1 LPVRADRSHTRT
13 FWCPPWGRDQLDRT
27 MVMTR
32 NQGSQQN
39 HFGEDPMAI
48 LAEMKQELEMMRK
61 LCKEDRMRHA
71 GTLDVLREE
80 NKRLR
85 QRIDRVERTHIENI
99 PGEGSRR
106 ETQREDG
113 SRHETQREEGS
124 RHETRKEE
132 GSRRESRVE
141 GSRHEDRKE
150 GRNKQDRNKETRD
163 ETYQTTRANISDQYP
178 FTDEI
183 MTTRLPKGWK
193 SPTLDR
199 YDETSDPNEHINAYV
214 AQLSIYMRDTHVY
227 CKVFPAS
234 LRGMALSWFTQ
245 LPPKSIDSFE
255 DLKTKFA
262 AQFATSKPHNLTPIA
277 LANVRQEKGE
287 SLRTFMDRFGQ
298 VALNIRGLLPEVAM
312 VYLTTALWSNPFAD
326 SLAMQPAASMEELR

>member
-1 LPVRADRSHTRT
+1 LPVGADRSHIRT
-13 FWCPPWGRDQLDRT
+13 FWCPPWGRAQPDRT
-27 MVMTR
+27 MVTTG

-48 LAEMKQELEMMRK
+48 PAEMKQELEMMRK
-61 LCKEDRMRHA
+61 LREEDRK
-71 GTLDVLREE
+71 E
-80 NKRLR
+80 NERLR
-85 QRIDRVERTHIENI
+85 QRIDRVERTHTENTA
-99 PGEGSRR
+99 GEGSRR
-106 ETQREDG
+106 ETRREDG
-113 SRHETQREEGS
+113 SRHETRREEGS

-150 GRNKQDRNKETRD
+150 GCNKQDRNKETRE
-163 ETYQTTRANISDQYP
+163 ETSQTTGANISDQYP

-193 SPTLDR
+193 SPMLDR
-199 YDETSDPNEHINAYV
+199 YDGTSDLDEHINAYV
-214 AQLSIYMRDTHVY
+214 AQLSIYTTDTHVY

-255 DLKTKFA
+255 NLKTKFA

-287 SLRTFMDRFGQ
+287 SLLTFMDKFGQ

-312 VYLTTALWSNPFAD
+312 VYLTTALRSGPFAD
-326 SLAMQPAASMEELR
+326 SLAMQPAASMEELRQRAA